1 MVKKRI
7 LRILIVVAMMAAI
20 AGLAIKTKQ
29 KGDDAVAS
37 DKIPVSVA
45 LEQELPDPLPAP
57 RGLPELDDILNDPK
71 LKGAT
76 ATVSVRKAS
85 DGEII
90 YSHLADT
97 RVHPASVMK
106 LLTGAAALETL
117 GVNYTFKTELYM
129 DGQIRNGVLHGDLYL
144 KGQGDPTL
152 LKKDLKTFASELT
165 AKGIRTVNGNIY
177 GDDSWYDDIRLSQDL
192 NWSDEPFYTG
202 AQVSALTLSPNK
214 DYDCGDDY
222 SRSDTRQEIWTSRK
236 SQHGACQQLFEN
248 RQ

>member
-45 LEQELPDPLPAP
+45 LEQELPAPLPTP
-57 RGLPELDDILNDPK
+57 RGLPELDNILNDPK

-90 YSHLADT
+90 YSHL
-97 RVHPASVMK
+97 
-106 LLTGAAALETL
+106 G
-117 GVNYTFKTELYM
+117 
-129 DGQIRNGVLHGDLYL
+129 
-144 KGQGDPTL
+144 
-152 LKKDLKTFASELT
+152 
-165 AKGIRTVNGNIY
+165 
-177 GDDSWYDDIRLSQDL
+177 
-192 NWSDEPFYTG
+192 
-202 AQVSALTLSPNK
+202 
-214 DYDCGDDY
+214 
-222 SRSDTRQEIWTSRK
+222 
-236 SQHGACQQLFEN
+236 
-248 RQ
+248 

>member
-7 LRILIVVAMMAAI
+7 FRILIVVAMMAAI

-29 KGDDAVAS
+29 KGDDAVTS

-45 LEQELPDPLPAP
+45 LEQELPAPLPTP
-57 RGLPELDDILNDPK
+57 RGLPELDNILNDPK

-117 GVNYTFKTELYM
+117 GQTIHLK
-129 DGQIRNGVLHGDLYL
+129 RN
-144 KGQGDPTL
+144 
-152 LKKDLKTFASELT
+152 
-165 AKGIRTVNGNIY
+165 
-177 GDDSWYDDIRLSQDL
+177 
-192 NWSDEPFYTG
+192 
-202 AQVSALTLSPNK
+202 
-214 DYDCGDDY
+214 C
-222 SRSDTRQEIWTSRK
+222 IWTGK
-236 SQHGACQQLFEN
+236 FEMGSCMAIST
-248 RQ
+248 